1 MIIISPLRV
10 PVTKTKFF
18 VLNLN
23 VFRNASFFTLNTAK
37 KKYKELIQNQLV
49 SLPKLDKIYLTYI
62 VYPKDKRLF
71 DLDNV
76 TSIHAKFFQ
85 DALVE
90 CGCIEQDNYL
100 YIIGSET
107 LFGEIDKLNPRCEII
122 ITEVKE

>member
-18 VLNLN
+18 VLNIN
-23 VFRNASFFTLNTAK
+23 QYRNLSFFTLNTAK
-37 KKYKELIQNQLV
+37 KKYKELIHDQLL
-49 SLPKLDKIYLTYI
+49 SLPKLGKIKLTYI

-90 CGCIEQDNYL
+90 CGCIKQDNYL
-100 YIIGSET
+100 YIVGSET
-107 LFGEIDKLNPRCEII
+107 LFGEIDKLNPRVDIL
-122 ITEVKE
+122 ITELKE